1 VSHAEGLV
9 RAYIGLG
16 SNLDR
21 PRSQV
26 KQAIIALAG
35 LPETR
40 VVQDAGYYVSR
51 PMGPEDQPDYINTV
65 VQIETRLSPQQ
76 LLDACL
82 RIEHQQGRIR
92 TRHWGERSIDLDIL
106 LYGDQRIETDTLT
119 IPHPGITQ
127 RDFVYLPLLA
137 IDDTISLPGR
147 GRLRAIIEHERTEDA
162 DFACRFD
169 APIDRD

>member
-1 VSHAEGLV
+1 MSDHADVV

-26 KQAIIALAG
+26 KRAILALAE

-40 VVQDAGYYVSR
+40 VIQDAGYYVSS
-51 PMGPEDQPDYINTV
+51 PMGPADQPDYINTV
-65 VQIETRLSPQQ
+65 VQIETRLSPQDLLHACQQIEQQ
-76 LLDACL
+76 L
-82 RIEHQQGRIR
+82 GRIR
-92 TRHWGERSIDLDIL
+92 TRHWGERTIDLDIL
-106 LYGDQRIETDTLT
+106 LYGDRQIETDTLR
-119 IPHPGITQ
+119 IPHPGIWQ

-137 IDDTISLPGR
+137 IDDTISLPGS
-147 GRLRAIIEHERTEDA
+147 GQLKTIIEHDHKQDA

-169 APIDRD
+169 GYIDRD

>member
-1 VSHAEGLV
+1 MSHAEGLV

-21 PRSQV
+21 PRAQV

-65 VQIETRLSPQQ
+65 VQVETRLSPQQ

-82 RIEHQQGRIR
+82 QIEHQQGRIR

-106 LYGDQRIETDTLT
+106 LYGDRQIETDTLC

-147 GRLRAIIEHERTEDA
+147 GQLKAIIKRDTTEGA
-162 DFACRFD
+162 DFACHFD
-169 APIDRD
+169 ASIDRD